1 MTSIAVR
8 CDGDGADGWSCS
20 VTLSEAGLEVSTHQ
34 VRVRAADVD
43 RLAPGT
49 DDPTRLVEES
59 FAFLLERESP
69 QMILPSFDVAVIARY
84 FPEYEADIRR
94 RISGG

>member
-8 CDGDGADGWSCS
+8 CDGSREDGWACS
-20 VTLSEAGLEVSTHQ
+20 VTLREAGLDVSTHQ
-34 VRVRAADVD
+34 VRVRAADVG
-43 RLAPGT
+43 RLAPGM

-69 QMILPSFDVAVIARY
+69 QMILRSFDLREIARY
-84 FPEYEADIRR
+84 FPEYETDIRR
-94 RISGG
+94 RVGR